1 MRRKEELIPSDGMV
15 GSKLKL
21 LCETAMMQ
29 GVENQVSLSKISFQ
43 PSRSTTLSSKMESQ
57 STKIRPAKKISSLCM
72 SGKRENASG
81 WSPPS
86 FVPLNSHIAQP
97 LVVTSGV
104 SRAKTLVQ
112 TKAADGFYP
121 PPEAIQSLLTANTVP
136 KNNQQLGGTIKDLI
150 RENVQLK
157 VELGEAKKEIARL
170 KKEMSRASC
179 NIRELRSFSGGN
191 KISEIPLA
199 DMIEIM
205 QEYGSEISGQSFQK
219 RKENPQPASIVRQFR
234 RWNPDFLKYFY
245 RKNGKW
251 QPKLGKDGE
260 LQRRKQ
266 KREALRAHRRN
277 PPQGVCVHR

>member
-1 MRRKEELIPSDGMV
+1 MKAVCPKDPIQSGEMV

-29 GVENQVSLSKISFQ
+29 GVDNEARGSKPACQ
-43 PSRSTTLSSKMESQ
+43 PSPCSTASSTNENIKTVCVKERSG
-57 STKIRPAKKISSLCM
+57 
-72 SGKRENASG
+72 SGTCC
-81 WSPPS
+81 WFPPS
-86 FVPLNSHIAQP
+86 FVPLNTHLARP
-97 LVVTSGV
+97 LVPKSGV
-104 SRAKTLVQ
+104 KTTKTLLHR
-112 TKAADGFYP
+112 AFG
-121 PPEAIQSLLTANTVP
+121 PECKKSHESCQNTPAFHIPTV
-136 KNNQQLGGTIKDLI
+136 NHQLGTIKDLI

-191 KISEIPLA
+191 KISEIPLV

-234 RWNPDFLKYFY
+234 RWNPDFLKYFF

-251 QPKLGKDGE
+251 HPKLGKEGE

-277 PPQGVCVHR
+277 PPQGVSVHR

>member
-1 MRRKEELIPSDGMV
+1 MKAMCPKDPIQSDQMV

-29 GVENQVSLSKISFQ
+29 GIDNQADRSKIVFQ
-43 PSRSTTLSSKMESQ
+43 PSSSRTISTNKDVKTVSVRERSGTGT
-57 STKIRPAKKISSLCM
+57 
-72 SGKRENASG
+72 G
-81 WSPPS
+81 WVPPS
-86 FVPLNSHIAQP
+86 FVPLKSHLTLP
-97 LVVTSGV
+97 LVPKLGV
-104 SRAKTLVQ
+104 KVVKASLQ
-112 TKAADGFYP
+112 TVVDQECQKSTQSSQNMQSSHAPKA
-121 PPEAIQSLLTANTVP
+121 NH
-136 KNNQQLGGTIKDLI
+136 QLGTIKDLI
-150 RENVQLK
+150 RENVTLK

-234 RWNPDFLKYFY
+234 RWNPDFLKYFF

-251 QPKLGKDGE
+251 HPKLGKEGE

-277 PPQGVCVHR
+277 PPQGVSVHR

>member
-1 MRRKEELIPSDGMV
+1 MRHKEGIIQGGGLVS
-15 GSKLKL
+15 SKLKL
-21 LCETAMMQ
+21 LCETA
-29 GVENQVSLSKISFQ
+29 SKISSQ
-43 PSRSTTLSSKMESQ
+43 PSCSKTISTKMEGQ
-57 STKIRPAKKISSLCM
+57 SIKMRPAEKM
-72 SGKRENASG
+72 SNRYASVKCGNSSG

-86 FVPLNSHIAQP
+86 FVPLNSHTAQP
-97 LVVTSGV
+97 LVATSGV
-104 SRAKTLVQ
+104 RTKILVQ
-112 TKAADGFYP
+112 SKAIHGFYSS
-121 PPEAIQSLLTANTVP
+121 PEDIQTPLTASNTP
-136 KNNQQLGGTIKDLI
+136 KNNQQLGGNIKDLI

-170 KKEMSRASC
+170 KKEMSRANC
-179 NIRELRSFSGGN
+179 NIHELRSFSGGN

-251 QPKLGKDGE
+251 QPKLGKEGE